1 MFAMFVR
8 MGREERRG
16 GRKVLK
22 KEKRAT
28 EEGTRERERSECFWI
43 LGISIKDRMHDL
55 RRGMNHLL
63 VYEIRH

>member
-1 MFAMFVR
+1 MFAMMSVR
-8 MGREERRG
+8 MGREEGRG
-16 GRKVLK
+16 GRNGKG
-22 KEKRAT
+22 AT
-28 EEGTRERERSECFWI
+28 EEGTREREKERSECFWI

>member
-22 KEKRAT
+22 KRKGPQKKAQE
-28 EEGTRERERSECFWI
+28 RERER
-43 LGISIKDRMHDL
+43 
-55 RRGMNHLL
+55 
-63 VYEIRH
+63 EIRMLLDLGDLDKRYLKLG